1 MKYTY
6 RGPAKPIPTTTQ
18 TYGYFKPS
26 ELAWRVLL
34 LAFLIGTLLMD
45 LLVWRPN

>member
-1 MKYTY
+1 MNLNT
-6 RGPAKPIPTTTQ
+6 
-18 TYGYFKPS
+18 S
-26 ELAWRVLL
+26 ERTARVLL

>member
-1 MKYTY
+1 MNLNTSG
-6 RGPAKPIPTTTQ
+6 RTA
-18 TYGYFKPS
+18 
-26 ELAWRVLL
+26 RVLL

>member
-1 MKYTY
+1 MKQIY
-6 RGPAKPIPTTTQ
+6 RGPAKPIPTT
-18 TYGYFKPS
+18 YFKPS

-45 LLVWRPN
+45 LLYWRPN